1 MVAGTAAMMVTLG
14 CGATVPAC
22 TEELT
27 AGIVQVSE
35 PSAADRALV
44 TIDPGRAQAEALRER
59 GAGSDVRICL
69 GVSEPGNFS
78 DERRVVYAV
87 RFQLGQG
94 TEVVL
99 VDASSGEVIG
109 GGAIVP

>member
-1 MVAGTAAMMVTLG
+1 MVAGGVAIAATLG

-22 TEELT
+22 DEELT

-35 PSAADRALV
+35 PSAADRAV
-44 TIDPGRAQAEALRER
+44 VAIDPGRAQAEVLRQR
-59 GAGSDVRICL
+59 GAGRDVRICL
-69 GVSEPGNFS
+69 GVSEAGHFT

-87 RFQLGQG
+87 RFEVGQA
-94 TEVVL
+94 TEVML

-109 GGAIVP
+109 GGAITP